1 MPRTLLGLVLT
12 AAVIVTLAVGAPYA
26 GLFLDRATGPW
37 NTTAIEHDGSVT
49 HMSFGRDLPRPE
61 WIFLPPGASIVQ
73 ATQVTNEAQGRDV
86 GMLELASRLPL
97 AEIKRFY
104 RERLSRA
111 DFAVVDLGIGPMN
124 AATAEY
130 LGVGAI
136 LVASR
141 AKSGDRLDISIGTPE
156 GLLRTSLIRLS
167 WRKVP
172 RGTSPPDRPMPHG
185 AQTQPMQPTQPKP
198 TLPAPVL

>member
-1 MPRTLLGLVLT
+1 MPRTLVHLTLT
-12 AAVIVTLAVGAPYA
+12 AAVVITLAVGAPYA
-26 GLFLDRATGPW
+26 GLFLNRATGPW
-37 NTTAIEHDGSVT
+37 STTAIEHDGSVT

-73 ATQVTNEAQGRDV
+73 ATHVANEVQRRDV
-86 GMLELASRLPL
+86 GMLELASRLPP
-97 AEIKRFY
+97 AEIKSFY
-104 RERLSRA
+104 QQRLSRA

-130 LGVGAI
+130 LGVSGV

-156 GLLRTSLIRLS
+156 GVFRTSLIRLS
-167 WRKVP
+167 WRKIP
-172 RGTSPPDRPMPHG
+172 PGASPADPLMPGG
-185 AQTQPMQPTQPKP
+185 AR
-198 TLPAPVL
+198 